1 MKNLYK
7 LDRLSVLGIILISIF
22 MNVIRMMVAD
32 PDIGSMPQMGKW
44 LKLLIFVIGAVIVY
58 AVAYWLFSL
67 LLRSNDNYQVKL
79 IVNMA
84 IGLTI
89 EALLV
94 TIVYLIAGKTN
105 IWVNG
110 IAGVIGFGTLAGLNW
125 KFLEVSQSDK
135 IKISVLTAIWFILS
149 LV

>member
-22 MNVIRMMVAD
+22 MNVVRMIVSD
-32 PDIGSMPQMGKW
+32 PNIGGMPQMGKW
-44 LKLLIFVIGAVIVY
+44 LKLLIFLIGAVIVY

-67 LLRSNDNYQVKL
+67 LLRNNDNYKVKL
-79 IVNMA
+79 IINMA

-110 IAGVIGFGTLAGLNW
+110 IAGVLGFGTLAGLNW

-135 IKISVLTAIWFILS
+135 IKVSVLTAIWFILS